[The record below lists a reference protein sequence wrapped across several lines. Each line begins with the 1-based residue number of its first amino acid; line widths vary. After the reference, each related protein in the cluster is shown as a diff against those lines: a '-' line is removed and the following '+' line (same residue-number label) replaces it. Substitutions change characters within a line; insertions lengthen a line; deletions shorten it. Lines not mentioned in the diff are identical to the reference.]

1 MNIDSRLKKLA
12 IAASLVGVLG
22 LLAGS
27 GTAAAKCVQSK
38 NTEVVLDDSGSMA
51 ATDPGKLRTKLLDV
65 YASIGANNGKMLG
78 GVEFGSTADLLFS
91 PAKIPGVI
99 PAMDASFSMVNHDNG
114 GTDYDAG
121 FSLGNSSN
129 RNATSRLFLTDG
141 QASPPTQHLH
151 PNIPTYV
158 VGLGSDLTSDPGAQ
172 SLLQS
177 IASQTKGKLFL
188 VQDASQLQPVAG
200 SITAAQDCG
209 SVLTIIRQF
218 STVGQQFKLSFKAKK
233 SSADI
238 LLTWPGAGP
247 ILDILGIGAG
257 KASASSVAHAAV
269 KTRKKKG
276 TTFTTVHLKGL
287 NRGQKVKFKIKAT
300 TLPSPTVGTTQII
313 R

>member
-27 GTAAAKCVQSK
+27 STAAAKCVVSK
-38 NTEVVLDDSGSMA
+38 DTEAIIDDSGSMA
-51 ATDPGKLRTKLLDV
+51 ATDPDKLRTKLLDL
-65 YASIGANNGKMLG
+65 YASIGANNGKVLG
-78 GVEFGSTADLLFS
+78 GVEFGSDAGLLFS

-99 PAMDASFSMVNHDNG
+99 PTMDASFSQVDSNNG

-121 FSLGNSSN
+121 FSLGNSTN
-129 RNATSRLFLTDG
+129 PKATSRIFLTDG

-158 VGLGSDLTSDPGAQ
+158 VGLGNSITSDPSAGQ
-172 SLLQS
+172 LLQS
-177 IASQTKGKLFL
+177 IASQTKGKLYL
-188 VQDASQLQPVAG
+188 VQDATQLQPVAAA
-200 SITAAQDCG
+200 ITAEQDCA
-209 SVLTIIRQF
+209 SVLTIIRTF
-218 STVGQQFKLSFKAKK
+218 NTVGQQFKLGFKAKR

-257 KASASSVAHAAV
+257 RASASSVAHAAV

-287 NRGQKVKFKIKAT
+287 KRGQKVKFKIKAT